1 MHKYFKLFSA
11 AFFSVLL
18 IISSDAFAQYKP
30 GTYKGSAVGR
40 SDKKHSGEIEV
51 EVKVNEKGIE
61 EIKVL
66 KYDQSVDHK
75 KYGKAVVKAEEEVPA
90 NMTKKNSVD
99 VDVISGATMSS
110 IGLNLAVAKALEKAS
125 LNKYKAGTYKGASV
139 GRSDKKHSG
148 EIEVEVTVSENAIT
162 DIKVSKYDQ
171 STDHKKY
178 GKPVNEAKEKTP
190 AAIVKG
196 QSIDVDVI
204 SKATMST
211 SGIQLAVAKAL
222 EKARVK

>member
-1 MHKYFKLFSA
+1 MHKYLKLFTVTI
-11 AFFSVLL
+11 FSLL
-18 IISSDAFAQYKP
+18 IVLSSDAFAQYKP
-30 GTYKGSAVGR
+30 GTYKGSAMGR

-61 EIKVL
+61 AIKVL
-66 KYDQSVDHK
+66 KYEQSVDHK
-75 KYGKAVVKAEEEVPA
+75 KYGKDVVKAQNEVPA

-99 VDVISGATMSS
+99 VDVVSGATMSS

-148 EIEVEVTVSENAIT
+148 EIEVEVTVSDKAIT
-162 DIKVSKYDQ
+162 DIKVTKYDQ
-171 STDHKKY
+171 SVDHKKY
-178 GKPVNEAKEKTP
+178 GKPVNEAKEKIP
-190 AAIVKG
+190 AAVVKG

-204 SKATMST
+204 SDATMSS